1 MLTDDLLQTDYLS
14 NKVIIDMINVDSTDP
29 LIGEAFADQVCVT
42 FCFSNW
48 FSLSILVLMSF

>member
-29 LIGEAFADQVCVT
+29 LIGEAFVDQVCVT
-42 FCFSNW
+42 FCFSN
-48 FSLSILVLMSF
+48 